1 MVVDRGELS
10 AKLTRFYDFSGKSAL
25 CVGAGGGLL
34 LNPASGVASVVAI
47 DRNAKSLQ
55 EFHVKSKTTWGGI
68 PIRFVPRKFETVDFR
83 GDVVYFEFCMH
94 QMEDPGGVLKHAHS
108 MARDIVVIDHL
119 PGSEWVYYWAGEDV
133 VRRSTKALGSFG
145 IRRRRK
151 FTAEQRFEDWK
162 ALAARLSGQGKE
174 SRRRVL
180 GLKGTANVRIRM
192 DYGLYLL

>member
-10 AKLTRFYDFSGKSAL
+10 ANLARFYDFKGKSAL
-25 CVGAGGGLL
+25 CVGAGRGLL
-34 LNPASGVASVVAI
+34 LDPASGAAGVVAI
-47 DRNAKSLQ
+47 DRDPKSLQ
-55 EFHVKSKTTWGGI
+55 EFRKSRTTWGGI
-68 PIRFVPRKFETVDFR
+68 PIRFVPRKFETVNSR

-94 QMEDPGGVLKHAHS
+94 QMDDPREVLEHAHS
-108 MARDIVVIDHL
+108 LARDIVVIDHL

-133 VRRSTKALGSFG
+133 VRRSTKAMESFG
-145 IRRRRK
+145 VRRKRK

-162 ALAARLSGQGKE
+162 ALAERLSGEGEQ

-180 GLKGTANVRIRM
+180 GLKGTTNLRIRM